1 MGDDD
6 DIDDSMGANPEPVR
20 EDARADLG
28 YQETLAPRSR
38 KPRGDRAGRWVVEFR
53 EGAEEPAAPAATPT
67 CRVCGPVPAGTIL
80 HSHGDDCRRNVCGPC
95 QGKLNRQRMGGTGGS
110 W

>member
-20 EDARADLG
+20 EDARAAIG

-53 EGAEEPAAPAATPT
+53 EGAEEPAAPAVKQ
-67 CRVCGPVPAGTIL
+67 CRKCDEPAAIL
-80 HSHGDDCRRNVCGPC
+80 HSVGSNVERTHCGKC
-95 QGKLNRQRMGGTGGS
+95 AGEFNRQRMGGGGGN